1 MNYKNTKYYLN
12 NKEFLFNFSAEN
24 VSSDGGLLLLEQLEK
39 KYGIIK
45 DFSKLFEDKRHPSYI
60 EHSVC
65 NILKQRIFLIMQGY
79 EDANDIKYLEKDPV
93 LNSVLSDSLASQP
106 TVSRLEN
113 SVDVNTIISMS
124 NWFMD
129 EYVRSIPMNKNQI
142 IIDVDAT
149 DDPTHGHQQ
158 YTLYN
163 GYYQEMMYSELL
175 FHDGETGQ
183 VILPVLR
190 PGNAHS
196 NKWFVP
202 ILKRLVEKIYKSHPD
217 IEIIIRAD
225 GGFSGAKFY
234 NLANQLNLKF
244 CVGIPANE
252 KLKKKTEMSVN
263 YIQKQYVEQNIKF
276 KLFVPAFDY
285 KANKWEKSEKCYAKI
300 ESTGKG
306 INVRYF
312 CSNMDGQIADE
323 LYNNFYVMR
332 GEASENRIK
341 EIKNMCF
348 SDRLSCT
355 SFTANYVRLFL
366 STLAYEL
373 FRKLKELIKIT
384 GDKEASRWLINNL
397 RLFVLKIGTI
407 IKIKKRRITV
417 SFTKHY
423 KCKELLVNI
432 FALC

>member
-1 MNYKNTKYYLN
+1 MNFKNTTFYHK
-12 NKEFLFNFSAEN
+12 NKEISFNFSAEAI
-24 VSSDGGLLLLEQLEK
+24 SSDGGLLLLKRLEK
-39 KYGIIK
+39 KYGLIQ

-60 EHSVC
+60 EHSVSD
-65 NILKQRIFLIMQGY
+65 ILKQRIFLLMQGY

-113 SVDVNTIISMS
+113 SVSLNHIISMS
-124 NWFMD
+124 HWFMD
-129 EYVRSIPMNKNQI
+129 EYVRSIPKGKQQI

-149 DDPTHGHQQ
+149 DDPTHGNQQ

-163 GYYQEMMYSELL
+163 DYYKETMYSELL

-196 NKWFVP
+196 NKYFVP
-202 ILKRLVEKIYKSHPD
+202 ILNRLVKKIYEVHPD

-225 GGFSGAKFY
+225 AGFSGAKFY
-234 NLANQLNLKF
+234 KLANKLNLKF
-244 CVGIPANE
+244 CIGIASNE
-252 KLKKKTEMSVN
+252 RLKNKTESSKI
-263 YIQKQYVEQNIKF
+263 YIQKQYVEQNIKY
-276 KLFVPAFDY
+276 KLFVPSFDY
-285 KANKWEKSEKCYAKI
+285 QAKSWEKSEKCYAKI

-312 CSNMDGQIADE
+312 CSNMEGQVADE
-323 LYNNFYVMR
+323 LYNEFYVMR

-341 EIKNMCF
+341 ELKNMCF
-348 SDRLSCT
+348 SDRLSCKD
-355 SFTANYVRLFL
+355 FTANYIRLFL
-366 STLAYEL
+366 STIAYEL
-373 FRKLKELIKIT
+373 FRKLKVLIKNT
-384 GDKEASRWLINNL
+384 GDRKAGKWMINNI
-397 RLFVLKIGTI
+397 RLFILKIGTNV
-407 IKIKKRRITV
+407 KIRKKRIIM
-417 SFTKHY
+417 SFSKHY

-432 FALC
+432 FAMC

>member
-1 MNYKNTKYYLN
+1 
-12 NKEFLFNFSAEN
+12 
-24 VSSDGGLLLLEQLEK
+24 
-39 KYGIIK
+39 
-45 DFSKLFEDKRHPSYI
+45 
-60 EHSVC
+60 
-65 NILKQRIFLIMQGY
+65 MQGY

-93 LNSVLSDSLASQP
+93 LNSVLSDSLASQS

-113 SVDVNTIISMS
+113 SVALNKIISMS
-124 NWFMD
+124 IWFMD
-129 EYVRSIPMNKNQI
+129 EYVRSIPQDKQQI

-149 DDPTHGHQQ
+149 DDPTHGNQQ

-202 ILKRLVEKIYKSHPD
+202 ILKRLVKKIYKSHPD

-225 GGFSGAKFY
+225 SGFSGAKFY
-234 NLANQLNLKF
+234 KLADKLNLKF
-244 CVGIPANE
+244 CVGMPANE
-252 KLKKKTEMSVN
+252 RLKKKTEMSRQ
-263 YIQKQYVEQNIKF
+263 YIQKQYVAQKIKY
-276 KLFVPAFDY
+276 KLFVPAFEY
-285 KANKWEKSEKCYAKI
+285 KADSWAKPEQCYAKI
-300 ESTGKG
+300 ESTGRG
-306 INVRYF
+306 LNVRYF
-312 CSNMDGQIADE
+312 CSNMDGQVADE
-323 LYNNFYVMR
+323 LYHNFYVMR

-341 EIKNMCF
+341 ELKSMCF

-355 SFTANYVRLFL
+355 SFTANYIRLFL

-373 FRKLKELIKIT
+373 FRKLKELIKTI

-407 IKIKKRRITV
+407 VKTKKRRITV